1 MNWGVLIKFI
11 SCRLP
16 PPPNKNYFVYKY
28 MAMLIKELDMPV

>member
-16 PPPNKNYFVYKY
+16 PPKKNYFVYKY

>member
-16 PPPNKNYFVYKY
+16 PKKNYFVYKY